1 MGNFFNGES
10 DSAQIEIPR
19 HLLFNAIRDGVS
31 DAIWRI
37 ATNATGTP
45 CSDFFEMIKEGMKEG
60 MESLHTK

>member
-1 MGNFFNGES
+1 MGNFFNGDA
-10 DSAQIEIPR
+10 DSVGIEVPR
-19 HLLFNAIRDGVS
+19 SLLLQAIREGVS

-45 CSDFFEMIKEGMKEG
+45 CADFFEMIKEGMKEG